1 MDNKDKQQI
10 EQLIKFR
17 ENYKEIFKMNKQE
30 LIKAFLAVMR
40 GEKL

>member
-1 MDNKDKQQI
+1 MCDKDRQEI
-10 EQLIKFR
+10 EQLIKLR
-17 ENYKEIFKMNKQE
+17 ENYKEIFKMSKEE